1 MTDGPAEGFPQLRVV
16 YPQSLRPHWRDVLLI
31 KEGSE
36 DYLQNSH
43 RLDDLRL
50 TASGLSTVETVDF
63 IKLLLETLEALDS
76 NASPRLALE
85 VLMIKLPGANV
96 SA

>member
-1 MTDGPAEGFPQLRVV
+1 M
-16 YPQSLRPHWRDVLLI
+16 LLI
-31 KEGSE
+31 KEGAE
-36 DYLQNSH
+36 DYLQNAH

-50 TASGLSTVETVDF
+50 TATGLSTVATVNF
-63 IKLLLETLEALDS
+63 IKSLLETLEALDS

-85 VLMIKLPGANV
+85 VLMIKLPGAKV